1 VHQKLLQLILA
12 IFEYVLL
19 FIILFYGFCEMHCEI
34 LIIAEQLGLWSLG
47 FLRAT
52 IENWHLW
59 LLLLL
64 VHTDGEL
71 ILEVEFLKD
80 YLQLLN
86 VIVEICFSLDYNIIK
101 GIEILTLSPSVRIAR
116 KS

>member
-1 VHQKLLQLILA
+1 
-12 IFEYVLL
+12 
-19 FIILFYGFCEMHCEI
+19 MHCEI
-34 LIIAEQLGLWSLG
+34 LIIAEQLGLG
-47 FLRAT
+47 FLDFLRPT
-52 IENWHLW
+52 TENGHLLLLW

-64 VHTDGEL
+64 LHTDGEL

-80 YLQLLN
+80 YFELLN
-86 VIVEICFSLDYNIIK
+86 IIVEICFSLDYNIIK